1 MTDVFG
7 YVTKVIANGMYEI
20 IEPYHEGFKQDSPSP
35 NKKNAKK
42 KLMKELSLRSSD
54 IVSEEEDSRNGSFRN
69 KKQDKSAPKQ
79 HESRADK
86 VFKVKKI

>member
-20 IEPYHEGFKQDSPSP
+20 IEPYHEGFKQESPSP

-42 KLMKELSLRSSD
+42 
-54 IVSEEEDSRNGSFRN
+54 
-69 KKQDKSAPKQ
+69 
-79 HESRADK
+79 
-86 VFKVKKI
+86 